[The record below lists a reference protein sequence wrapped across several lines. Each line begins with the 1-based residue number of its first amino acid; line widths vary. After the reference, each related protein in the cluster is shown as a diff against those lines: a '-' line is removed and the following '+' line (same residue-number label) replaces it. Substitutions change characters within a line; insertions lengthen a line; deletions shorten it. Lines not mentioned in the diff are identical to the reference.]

1 MFPLYQK
8 ELPASGD
15 DLAAALEASLRRLV
29 VASGRIVSIVEN
41 AYPDLAEI
49 AINLDDA
56 QLKVNAPRPSLA
68 ADDSATAISVDRL
81 TLTGRQLSVGGAS
94 LGLDLNAQH
103 IVLRQGRDKNGDVL
117 LLLHRATDGQLALS
131 IQEKDLEAMIGEIA
145 KTGARKQ
152 GVNIEDVR
160 LTLTPHGSRSI
171 GCEVQLQARK
181 LFVRAMIR
189 IAARLEIDDQLVA
202 RIFDLTCTGEGA
214 IANLACSVLAPHLR
228 KLSERN
234 FELMAL
240 PLGEVQLRNVR
251 IEAAGTIKISAE
263 FGSANDRQ
271 PG

>member
-15 DLAAALEASLRRLV
+15 DLAATLEASLRRVV
-29 VASGRIVSIVEN
+29 VASGRIVSILEN

-49 AINLDDA
+49 AINLDGA
-56 QLKVNAPRPSLA
+56 QLRVNAPRPSLA

-81 TLTGRQLSVGGAS
+81 TLTGRQLSVGRAS
-94 LGLDLNAQH
+94 LDLDLNAQD
-103 IVLRQGRDKNGDVL
+103 IVFRQGRDKNGDVV
-117 LLLHRATDGQLALS
+117 LLLHRATDGQLAIS
-131 IQEKDLEAMIGEIA
+131 ISQKDLETMIGEIA

-160 LTLTPHGSRSI
+160 LTLTPRGPRSME
-171 GCEVQLQARK
+171 CEVQLRARK
-181 LFVRAMIR
+181 LFVRATIQ

-214 IANLACSVLAPHLR
+214 IANLACSVLAPHLQ
-228 KLSERN
+228 KLSGRD

-240 PLGEVQLRNVR
+240 SLGEVQLRDVR
-251 IEAAGTIKISAE
+251 IEAAGAIKISAE